1 MKKNNIFTTRNMT
14 KGEAYDHIFSFL
26 TKAVIKAESR
36 FSEQNI
42 RFGKTGMVHT
52 LPYEHGI
59 ELVKAAKIFVKEEGK
74 RARKIIREDND
85 YNP

>member
-14 KGEAYDHIFSFL
+14 KGEAYNHIFSFL
-26 TKAVIKAESR
+26 TKGVITNERR
-36 FSEQNI
+36 FNEKLMKL
-42 RFGKTGMVHT
+42 GKTKFVYCME
-52 LPYEHGI
+52 YKQGI
-59 ELVKAAKIFVKEEGK
+59 ELVKAAKIFVKEEGE